1 MSLGQHCCTE
11 VHFHAI
17 WLFAASPRTT
27 TTSISSTATDPA
39 ARHILKMK
47 QQQQE
52 QEQQEQEQQQQQQEQ
67 QQQVAAA
74 AGSRCAQYAG
84 EATSC
89 GRCSCTATAAG
100 CLSNYC

>member
-39 ARHILKMK
+39 ARHILQMK

-52 QEQQEQEQQQQQQEQ
+52 QEQQEQQQQQ

-84 EATSC
+84 ETTSC
-89 GRCSCTATAAG
+89 GSCSCTATAAD